1 MDLSCSNGN
10 SSEIHSQ
17 KFFMMRVNKHW
28 LRLSKGWETD
38 ILRDIKNSATEGTG
52 QPDVTLKLDLL

>member
-1 MDLSCSNGN
+1 
-10 SSEIHSQ
+10 
-17 KFFMMRVNKHW
+17 MMRVNKHW